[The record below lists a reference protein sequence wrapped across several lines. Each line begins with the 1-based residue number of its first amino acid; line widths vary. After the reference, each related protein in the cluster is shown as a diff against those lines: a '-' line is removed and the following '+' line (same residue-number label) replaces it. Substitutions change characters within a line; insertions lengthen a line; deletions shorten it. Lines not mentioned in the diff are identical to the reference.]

1 MAGLQRQLF
10 EAELPRELAR
20 MASSSGNSCHEA
32 SGIPVT
38 TTGCGRSLPPAPR
51 QLSDGD
57 ESAQLSRPALKGMKM
72 QQLRQV
78 CQAHKIQYSTLA
90 RSGRECSRVGLS
102 SSGVNQITQPTGPRR
117 NDRLP
122 RCPTMWGMPTADFL
136 LFSRITNV
144 RLQLAGAK
152 FVPVSCHFWSWS
164 FQCQGGLPAL

>member
-20 MASSSGNSCHEA
+20 MASSSDNSCHEA

-38 TTGCGRSLPPAPR
+38 TTGCGRSSPR

-78 CQAHKIQYSTLA
+78 CQAHKIQCSTLA
-90 RSGRECSRVGLS
+90 RSGRECSRYFGLS

-122 RCPTMWGMPTADFL
+122 LFPTM
-136 LFSRITNV
+136 
-144 RLQLAGAK
+144 
-152 FVPVSCHFWSWS
+152 
-164 FQCQGGLPAL
+164 